1 MGFVCLGYNNRIL
14 FGSLDIV
21 VENAARISFVW
32 FPEKSDCGSHLSIFL
47 QYSFWFYPNLSLA
60 IGL

>member
-1 MGFVCLGYNNRIL
+1 MDFVCLGYNNRIL

-21 VENAARISFVW
+21 LENAARISFVW

-47 QYSFWFYPNLSLA
+47 Q
-60 IGL
+60 